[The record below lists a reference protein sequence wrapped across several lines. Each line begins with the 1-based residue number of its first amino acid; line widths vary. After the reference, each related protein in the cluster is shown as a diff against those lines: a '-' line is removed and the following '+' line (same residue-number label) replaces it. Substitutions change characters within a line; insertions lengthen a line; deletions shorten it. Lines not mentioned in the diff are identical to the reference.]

1 MENFYVRRRGGR
13 CGWGRHGGGR
23 GRGGRKGKRGRGG
36 ALKAL
41 VMYLT
46 LLRIHILRIGDQD
59 FKFNSLIA
67 VHIRTQFAQPRYLIF
82 RCLGKHW
89 AKYLTEKEK
98 SLQIV

>member
-1 MENFYVRRRGGR
+1 MGEARRGE
-13 CGWGRHGGGR
+13 
-23 GRGGRKGKRGRGG
+23 GKRGRGG

-46 LLRIHILRIGDQD
+46 LLRLHILRIGDQD

-89 AKYLTEKEK
+89 AKDLLKRKKAFRLYE
-98 SLQIV
+98 